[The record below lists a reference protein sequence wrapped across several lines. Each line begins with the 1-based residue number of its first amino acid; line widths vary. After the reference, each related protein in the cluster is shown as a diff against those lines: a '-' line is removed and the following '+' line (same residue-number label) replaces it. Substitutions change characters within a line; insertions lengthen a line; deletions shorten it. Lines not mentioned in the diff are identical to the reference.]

1 MALIFALCPGVSVI
15 KARLRFLLPLSLNAF
30 MLSRPGFYRCENLV
44 YWLYGQRFLSEEEEE
59 ERKKEE
65 IPTSAKQAISQWVL
79 ETVHHSF
86 TVTSAYSSFTLAAPH
101 T

>member
-1 MALIFALCPGVSVI
+1 VGFGNTVFID
-15 KARLRFLLPLSLNAF
+15 RLASEDNEIRI
-30 MLSRPGFYRCENLV
+30 MLRPGSYRCENLV
-44 YWLYGQRFLSEEEEE
+44 YWLYKQRFLSEEKEE
-59 ERKKEE
+59 ERKKKE

-86 TVTSAYSSFTLAAPH
+86 TVTSAYSSFTLAVPH